1 MSKIFTIAI
10 REYWAMVATK
20 AFLISIVMMP
30 ILMFGGIFAMKW
42 LSSVG
47 GVKERKILVYDG
59 TGELFEPLNSTA
71 DVINALMEDANSEEA
86 KKETKGGFGEREKYI
101 LEEVKVEEMTDA
113 KRASISDQIRDGDYY
128 AFVEIPKDVIKQ
140 PDLKDTLNAINEGRI
155 PGQQITFR
163 SQSSALS
170 TARAWMQHS
179 LTDIVTRKRLDAK
192 GIDPEVVKHAS
203 QKIIVLGKGLLEL
216 DADGNPIKKK
226 EKGELATIFM
236 PFGVMMLMFMVIF
249 LAAQPALES
258 VLEEKSQKIA
268 EVLLG
273 SANPFQLMIGKLM
286 GVVGGSLTVFS
297 VYIVGIIYFASSQN
311 YDIPYFILPWFI
323 VFQVL
328 GVFFFAAMF
337 MAVGASV
344 NQLKEAQSMLLPI
357 WMLMMSPMMVW
368 FVIIRDPN
376 GAIATGMSLFPPATP
391 TALMLRMAT
400 GQTVP
405 LWQPIVG
412 FVLMVVS
419 TLIVVHIASR
429 IFRVGI
435 LWQGKTPSLKE
446 MFSWAFSNK

>member
-20 AFLISIVMMP
+20 AFLISIIMMP

-42 LSSVG
+42 LSNVG

-59 TGELFEPLNSTA
+59 TGQLFGPLKMIATELNRELEKAAEEQASESDNSGFK
-71 DVINALMEDANSEEA
+71 DREEYLLEQLDASE
-86 KKETKGGFGEREKYI
+86 
-101 LEEVKVEEMTDA
+101 LTDQ
-113 KRASISDQIRDGDYY
+113 KRAEISDQIREGEYY
-128 AFVEIPKDVIKQ
+128 AFLEIPDDVIELPSPGEQ
-140 PDLKDTLNAINEGRI
+140 AEALKEGKLA
-155 PGQQITFR
+155 GQEILFR
-163 SQSSALS
+163 SQNSALS
-170 TARAWMQHS
+170 TARIWIERS
-179 LTDIVTRKRLDAK
+179 LTDIVTALRLSK
-192 GIDPEVVKHAS
+192 LQIDPEVVKHAS
-203 QKIIVLGKGLLEL
+203 QKVNVLGKGLVEL
-216 DADGNPIKKK
+216 DADGNVIQDKQKS
-226 EKGELATIFM
+226 ELATIFM

-258 VLEEKSQKIA
+258 VLEEKNQKIA

-273 SANPFQLMIGKLM
+273 SANPFQLMIGKLL

-297 VYIVGIIYFASSQN
+297 VYIVGIVYFASSQD
-311 YDIPYFILPWFI
+311 YDVPFEILPWFI
-323 VFQVL
+323 VFQIL

-368 FVIIRDPN
+368 FIIIRDPN

-391 TALMLRMAT
+391 TTLMLRMAT
-400 GQTVP
+400 GETVP
-405 LWQPIVG
+405 LWQPFVG
-412 FVLMVVS
+412 LVLMIIS

-429 IFRVGI
+429 IFRIGI
-435 LWQGKTPSLKE
+435 LWQGKTPSIQE
-446 MFSWAFSNK
+446 MLGWAFSNN